1 MRFGR
6 RSVLAWAAAIVAGW
20 RAPTLLANLANPE
33 NLANG
38 AQGTSPMYGLIG
50 KMLATPGNRDTLVTL
65 LLEGTAAMPG
75 CLSYVI
81 ATDPKDANAIWITEA
96 WDSPESHAA
105 SLKLPAVQQ
114 TITRARPLIA
124 GFGERFETVPV
135 GGHGL
140 TRPSP

>member
-1 MRFGR
+1 MLIGR
-6 RSVLAWAAAIVAGW
+6 RSVLAWAAAIAAVW
-20 RAPTLLANLANPE
+20 RVPQPN
-33 NLANG
+33 
-38 AQGTSPMYGLIG
+38 AQGATPMYGLIG
-50 KMLATPGNRDTLVTL
+50 KMLATPGNRDALVAM

-96 WDSPESHAA
+96 RDSPESHAA

-114 TITRARPLIA
+114 TIARARPLIA

-140 TRPSP
+140 TRPRE